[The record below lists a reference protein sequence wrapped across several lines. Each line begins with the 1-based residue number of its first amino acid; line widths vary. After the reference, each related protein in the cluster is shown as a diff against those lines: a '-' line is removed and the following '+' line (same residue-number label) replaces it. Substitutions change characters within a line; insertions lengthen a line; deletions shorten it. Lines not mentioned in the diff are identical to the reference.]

1 MSFAKTTGLK
11 GPSKIAKAAGTAVP
25 KISTVTGIK
34 ASATDKSAPGLE
46 DTNHDDF
53 QMGERVWV
61 NGTKPGFIHFL
72 GETQFAPGQWAGI
85 VLDEPIGKNDGSV
98 AGVRYFQCE
107 ALRGIFTRPSKLS
120 RTEGEVD
127 GNQTAP
133 PSRATSP
140 TLSVSSVASHVPA
153 SKSLAAKKA
162 STSNSST
169 TPAAVSS
176 NLACANSGSVSNLSE
191 SGSVKKGER
200 ELKIG
205 DRVLVGGTKAGVV
218 RFIGDTD
225 FAKGEWCGVE
235 LDEPLGKNDGAVAGT
250 RYFHCQPRYGLFA
263 PAHKVTRIGFPST
276 TPAKAKVATRK
287 AAATPGSLKRSPSAS
302 SISTMSSIASS
313 VSARPSRTGLLTET
327 SSRYNR
333 KISGTTALQEALKE
347 KQQHIEQLMVERDM
361 EKAEVAKATSHAGEM
376 EQEVTLLRDDQ
387 EQMEAKMDQLRA
399 LVEAAD
405 KEKVELLNQL
415 EEERRKVEDLQF
427 RVEEACITK
436 GDLETQTRL
445 EHVHIQELEQ
455 SLHFEKTKA
464 EKLQRDL
471 EDNRVATVSERSRIM
486 ELERDLSLRT
496 REVADLQ
503 LRVCSQEAS
512 GDPQGVSPLLEEITS
527 LRDRLASLENE
538 RREELAQ
545 LREKMES
552 QEKAYAEAT
561 AQLQASDIKLSGD
574 NEQLRMRLS
583 QADQDNKEVLER
595 IKMEHKT
602 VVDQA
607 AAAHAQEI
615 GRLNE
620 RLASLAEDKDRLDDA
635 LRSGVDK
642 AENQHLVE
650 MEDVFGKL
658 HAAELKVKELEEK
671 GAQLL
676 RQAQVDRETQE
687 MVLQMVRTSCSA
699 QSNQEV
705 QSDLQKAVGLQ
716 NTELVGEL
724 SSLLEG
730 RQNQILSLQQ
740 SLTSMEEKKDAMEED
755 LGGLKEKLSAKT
767 QEQIKSAEAMQGKYD
782 HLFVQYCR
790 VIFLYMNYKLYQL
803 SELERKLASA
813 DQKLRQLAEDKNKL
827 EKEISDMISASG
839 DNSLQLTE
847 MNKNLREKERKLEEL
862 QSQLDEEKNKV
873 ALSNDRREKELSNK
887 EEQLRAAQ
895 DSHDAQTKSL
905 QDKIAILEKSVQ
917 QGVIEAEE
925 LKLSV
930 ENAHSQTSQLHGQEI
945 QGLKNE
951 LGNLKQE
958 LSSSKDRCQDLEK
971 LVSEL
976 QTYKEKLQHL
986 TAMLDSS
993 KCEIE
998 GLTAKLEEQNLH
1010 LEHKCKENEDVCAEK
1025 CKLETQLSELQSQ
1038 LPALQEL
1045 SVRNKDLLLTVEKLS
1060 KVEKELLDS
1069 NKHSEE
1075 ERTLLNDQLQT
1086 LKNSHQ
1092 ELQTENTQVKNTNDK
1107 QLAHLKELQKQ
1118 NEEKDI
1124 TLSKN
1129 QQDALQVEG
1138 KMKQLLEDLE
1148 NVRKERSR
1156 LEEDLTGT
1164 TSKLGCEN
1172 QKLILERDTAR
1183 KAKKSL
1189 DGKNSELLGK
1199 LQSLN
1204 LEKEDLTM
1212 KNTQLQTLVEALS
1225 QEKATMSSEINT
1237 VALDKKTLEATKEEL
1252 QNKLNLTKKELDSS
1266 FRECKDLKASHLSL
1280 VQMLEESKTSSQVT
1294 DSERLDLL
1302 QEKQNLLDIQR
1313 KVCTEKEEL
1322 IKDNEEMKEKI
1333 KDLLQQ
1339 LSLSG
1344 ENLTNASASL
1354 EEERQTF
1361 RAQNSQTSEMLHALR
1376 KDKLNLQAEI
1386 EQHRNQLECLAAE
1399 KEELEVK
1406 VLKISDDFSQ
1416 KCSSD
1421 LKLLDIAK
1429 ADLAQKHSDLEKH
1442 LEKSTSEL
1450 VELTKRLDSSQSEK
1464 TQLFE
1469 ENQELIK
1476 QSASLSESKNNLEK
1490 NFQAQSKKCSQ
1501 ATEQLEEL
1509 QNATS
1514 KLQRDNDDMSSQLK
1528 NGEELRSSLMAET
1541 ELLKANLKE
1550 KELANRHVEEDKES
1564 LLSKIEQMDKHISAL
1579 ETEKE
1584 ELLVGHSRSREE
1596 DVSQWLLEKSR
1607 LTCEL
1612 AKSQEDIEA
1621 LRAGELTLEKRQQEA
1636 LAESD
1641 LLRSQ
1646 LSQAIAKQLEAF
1658 EASGVTAE
1666 VLKQLTKE
1674 RDGLLQDKNE
1684 AQVQLEGLQTSK
1696 RGMETQIDALKQD
1709 QSKFQQELATS
1720 KEQLREESQKTES
1733 LSRQINELKEAMSIK
1748 SSSLQMLQN
1757 EKEELTKDK
1766 KKKHHDQSEFIKLQ
1780 DEYSKLQAQLKA
1792 VKQSESTL
1800 KERVD
1805 KEKSALHKSS
1815 HKNSALLSEK
1825 VQQIEALKEELAVAR
1840 EQSASSQTLQA
1851 VIDSLEQD
1859 KAQLTE
1865 QVEKLKLELDT
1876 TSSSGNAVVKRGRDK
1891 DTEAEIDFLNS
1902 VIIDLRKNNL
1912 DLKDQ
1917 LEKIAAAAL
1926 NGNNADEQDDDDGE
1940 EKDSG
1945 KKKKKKKIAP
1955 RLYCDICECFD
1966 LHDTEDCPAQAQL
1979 PDSPPHTA
1987 YHNVKGSERPYCD
2000 ICEVFGHR
2008 SEDCNDDRT
2017 F

>member
-1 MSFAKTTGLK
+1 MSFAKTPGLK
-11 GPSKIAKAAGTAVP
+11 GPSKIAKASGTAAP
-25 KISTVTGIK
+25 KTSTVTGIK

-46 DTNHDDF
+46 DNHHNDF

-61 NGTKPGFIHFL
+61 NGTKPGLIQFL

-133 PSRATSP
+133 PSRAASP
-140 TLSVSSVASHVPA
+140 TLSVSSVTSHVPA

-162 STSNSST
+162 SASNSST

-250 RYFHCQPRYGLFA
+250 RYFQCQPRYGLFA
-263 PAHKVTRIGFPST
+263 PVHKVTRIGFPCT

-313 VSARPSRTGLLTET
+313 VSAKPSRSGLLTET

-405 KEKVELLNQL
+405 KDKVELLNQL

-471 EDNRVATVSERSRIM
+471 EDTRVATVSERSRIM

-503 LRVCSQEAS
+503 LRVSSQQAS
-512 GDPQGVSPLLEEITS
+512 GDPEGVSPLLEEITS

-538 RREELAQ
+538 RREELAE

-552 QEKAYAEAT
+552 QEKAYAEAA

-583 QADQDNKEVLER
+583 QADKDNTEVLER
-595 IKMEHKT
+595 MKMEHKT
-602 VVDQA
+602 VVEEA

-615 GRLNE
+615 CRLNE

-671 GAQLL
+671 GAQLV
-676 RQAQVDRETQE
+676 RQAQVDKETQE
-687 MVLQMVRTSCSA
+687 MVVQMVRTSCCA
-699 QSNQEV
+699 QSNQKV
-705 QSDLQKAVGLQ
+705 QLDLQKQVSLQ

-730 RQNQILSLQQ
+730 RQKEIIALQQ
-740 SLTSMEEKKDAMEED
+740 SLTSVEEKKEAMEED
-755 LGGLKEKLSAKT
+755 LGGLKEKLSART
-767 QEQIKSAEAMQGKYD
+767 QEQIKSAEAMQ
-782 HLFVQYCR
+782 
-790 VIFLYMNYKLYQL
+790 
-803 SELERKLASA
+803 ELERKLASA

-873 ALSNDRREKELSNK
+873 AHSNDRREKELSNK
-887 EEQLRAAQ
+887 EEELRVAQ
-895 DSHDAQTKSL
+895 DSHDAQTKTL

-930 ENAHSQTSQLHGQEI
+930 ENAHSQTSELHGQEV

-976 QTYKEKLQHL
+976 QTYKEKLQ
-986 TAMLDSS
+986 
-993 KCEIE
+993 
-998 GLTAKLEEQNLH
+998 
-1010 LEHKCKENEDVCAEK
+1010 
-1025 CKLETQLSELQSQ
+1025 
-1038 LPALQEL
+1038 
-1045 SVRNKDLLLTVEKLS
+1045 
-1060 KVEKELLDS
+1060 
-1069 NKHSEE
+1069 
-1075 ERTLLNDQLQT
+1075 
-1086 LKNSHQ
+1086 
-1092 ELQTENTQVKNTNDK
+1092 
-1107 QLAHLKELQKQ
+1107 
-1118 NEEKDI
+1118 
-1124 TLSKN
+1124 
-1129 QQDALQVEG
+1129 
-1138 KMKQLLEDLE
+1138 
-1148 NVRKERSR
+1148 
-1156 LEEDLTGT
+1156 
-1164 TSKLGCEN
+1164 
-1172 QKLILERDTAR
+1172 
-1183 KAKKSL
+1183 
-1189 DGKNSELLGK
+1189 
-1199 LQSLN
+1199 
-1204 LEKEDLTM
+1204 
-1212 KNTQLQTLVEALS
+1212 
-1225 QEKATMSSEINT
+1225 
-1237 VALDKKTLEATKEEL
+1237 
-1252 QNKLNLTKKELDSS
+1252 
-1266 FRECKDLKASHLSL
+1266 AS
-1280 VQMLEESKTSSQVT
+1280 
-1294 DSERLDLL
+1294 
-1302 QEKQNLLDIQR
+1302 
-1313 KVCTEKEEL
+1313 
-1322 IKDNEEMKEKI
+1322 
-1333 KDLLQQ
+1333 
-1339 LSLSG
+1339 
-1344 ENLTNASASL
+1344 
-1354 EEERQTF
+1354 
-1361 RAQNSQTSEMLHALR
+1361 
-1376 KDKLNLQAEI
+1376 
-1386 EQHRNQLECLAAE
+1386 
-1399 KEELEVK
+1399 
-1406 VLKISDDFSQ
+1406 
-1416 KCSSD
+1416 
-1421 LKLLDIAK
+1421 
-1429 ADLAQKHSDLEKH
+1429 
-1442 LEKSTSEL
+1442 
-1450 VELTKRLDSSQSEK
+1450 
-1464 TQLFE
+1464 
-1469 ENQELIK
+1469 
-1476 QSASLSESKNNLEK
+1476 
-1490 NFQAQSKKCSQ
+1490 
-1501 ATEQLEEL
+1501 
-1509 QNATS
+1509 
-1514 KLQRDNDDMSSQLK
+1514 
-1528 NGEELRSSLMAET
+1528 
-1541 ELLKANLKE
+1541 
-1550 KELANRHVEEDKES
+1550 
-1564 LLSKIEQMDKHISAL
+1564 
-1579 ETEKE
+1579 
-1584 ELLVGHSRSREE
+1584 
-1596 DVSQWLLEKSR
+1596 
-1607 LTCEL
+1607 
-1612 AKSQEDIEA
+1612 
-1621 LRAGELTLEKRQQEA
+1621 
-1636 LAESD
+1636 
-1641 LLRSQ
+1641 
-1646 LSQAIAKQLEAF
+1646 
-1658 EASGVTAE
+1658 EASGLTAE

-1674 RDGLLQDKNE
+1674 RDSLLQDKNE

-1709 QSKFQQELATS
+1709 QSKFQQELTTS

-1733 LSRQINELKEAMSIK
+1733 LSREINELKEAMSIK

-1757 EKEELTKDK
+1757 EKKELTKDK
-1766 KKKHHDQSEFIKLQ
+1766 KKNHHDQSEFIKLQ

-1792 VKQSESTL
+1792 LKQSESTL

-1805 KEKSALHKSS
+1805 KEKSVLHKSA
-1815 HKNSALLSEK
+1815 HKNSALVSEK
-1825 VQQIEALKEELAVAR
+1825 VQQIEALKNELAVAR

-1865 QVEKLKLELDT
+1865 RVERLKEELDT
-1876 TSSSGNAVVKRGRDK
+1876 AATSGNAVVKRGRDK
-1891 DTEAEIDFLNS
+1891 DTEAEVDFLNS

-1917 LEKIAAAAL
+1917 LEKMAAAAL
-1926 NGNNADEQDDDDGE
+1926 NGNNADEPDDFDGE
-1940 EKDSG
+1940 ENDSVR
-1945 KKKKKKKIAP
+1945 KKKKKKKLAP
-1955 RLYCDICECFD
+1955 RLFCDICDCFD

-1979 PDSPPHTA
+1979 PDSPPHTT
-1987 YHNVKGSERPYCD
+1987 YHGVKGAERPYCET
-2000 ICEVFGHR
+2000 CEVFGHR